1 MYNAIEEFLRTFNVN
16 YPLLWAVLVMA
27 VVAVTSL
34 ALYLFW
40 ELVLRL
46 FSIGNTSRR
55 RQTKEPSQR

>member
-1 MYNAIEEFLRTFNVN
+1 MYSAIEEFLKTFNVN
-16 YPLLWAVLVMA
+16 YPLLWALLVMA

-46 FSIGNTSRR
+46 FSAGSDSRR
-55 RQTKEPSQR
+55 SRSKGHG